1 MYLCYDNTQWGRGYT
16 WLEKTIKNNWY
27 LMRIALKRVMSFQW
41 RSLNHGLTLN
51 QMQLLAYAIYCTQQ
65 DGSTEFIKAD
75 FERKFGLK
83 RYKTEDAY
91 KDSEKVSA
99 LRYSTQNLE
108 EKKFSFTAIFT
119 ESSI

>member
-1 MYLCYDNTQWGRGYT
+1 
-16 WLEKTIKNNWY
+16 
-27 LMRIALKRVMSFQW
+27 
-41 RSLNHGLTLN
+41 
-51 QMQLLAYAIYCTQQ
+51 MQLLAYSIYCTQQ

-108 EKKFSFTAIFT
+108 EKSLGLQLSSQISNMTTERLKLNGIKNLSLIFW
-119 ESSI
+119 S